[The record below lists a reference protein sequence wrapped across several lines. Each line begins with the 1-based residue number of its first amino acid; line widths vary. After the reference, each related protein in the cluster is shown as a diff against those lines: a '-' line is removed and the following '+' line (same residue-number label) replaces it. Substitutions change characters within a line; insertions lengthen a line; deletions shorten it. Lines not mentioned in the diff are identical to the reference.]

1 MKLFSKLVLTGATT
15 VFGLWAPVVHAQTT
29 ASPLEMTEAEVR
41 KIDLDAGKI
50 TLKHG
55 AIKSMDMPGMTMV
68 FVAKE
73 KASLENLKPGD
84 KIKFNAAKEGSNFVA
99 TQIEVLR

>member
-1 MKLFSKLVLTGATT
+1 MKLFSKLVITSATA
-15 VFGLWAPVVHAQTT
+15 VICFLAPVVHAQTT

-68 FVAKE
+68 FVAKD
-73 KASLENLKPGD
+73 KASIENLKPGD
-84 KIKFNAAKEGSNFVA
+84 KIRFNATKEGSNFVA
-99 TQIEVLR
+99 TQIEVSR